1 VDQVTAV
8 ALTIAL
14 VVNLVVLVAALAWAR
29 RQRELPHPTP
39 IDPLAARGIARPAVA
54 GAAGAAGPWWR
65 GGVEGIEGV
74 EGVEGARSASA
85 AEATFHAEPA
95 LPSDESLASSERVR
109 DVLHALEDAATWRG
123 LVAAEV
129 ARVVRY
135 GHPATVVIAD
145 LEGLDRLASRLGPES
160 VERLTAAV
168 ADTIRRQAR
177 ATDRVGRLA
186 PARFAIL
193 LPETDEVASINWV
206 ERVREAT
213 DLWLEASAVALRL
226 AFGWAELRPD
236 ADVDAALDLARTR
249 LEEERRRA
257 RGGRSTLA
265 MDSARPGRGANGRRS
280 TASDRDGARE
290 TRPSPL
296 PGATGSRRPGPSGSP
311 LAAG

>member
-1 VDQVTAV
+1 MDQVTAV

-39 IDPLAARGIARPAVA
+39 IDPHAGRGIARPAVA
-54 GAAGAAGPWWR
+54 GSGGAAGPWWR
-65 GGVEGIEGV
+65 DGV
-74 EGVEGARSASA
+74 EGVDAAASGSA
-85 AEATFHAEPA
+85 AAVTLESDVAP
-95 LPSDESLASSERVR
+95 PSDASLAPSERGQ

-135 GHPATVVIAD
+135 GHAATVVIAD

-265 MDSARPGRGANGRRS
+265 MDSGRVGRGANGRRS
-280 TASDRDGARE
+280 TSDRDAARE

-296 PGATGSRRPGPSGSP
+296 PGAAGSSRPGPSGSP